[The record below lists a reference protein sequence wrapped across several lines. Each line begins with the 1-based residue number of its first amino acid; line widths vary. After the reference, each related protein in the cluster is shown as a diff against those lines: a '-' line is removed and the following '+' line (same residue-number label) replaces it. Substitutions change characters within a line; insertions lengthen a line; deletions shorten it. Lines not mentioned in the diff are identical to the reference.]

1 MTGNNEPPATVPL
14 PAQSI
19 IRVARLL
26 ADLDE
31 FLRSEPTLLACFLHA
46 RGDDRARFTAYNL
59 IDEVGFTAAWL
70 QTQAAAH
77 PDPQPACDPPERTA
91 HDPDT
96 DGQQSPRRS
105 GS

>member
-1 MTGNNEPPATVPL
+1 MTGNSEPPATVTL
-14 PAQSI
+14 PAESI

-31 FLRSEPTLLACFLHA
+31 FLRSEPTLLACFLHG
-46 RGDDRARFTAYNL
+46 RGDDRPRFTANNL

-77 PDPQPACDPPERTA
+77 TDPQPACDPPDRAAPE
-91 HDPDT
+91 PGT
-96 DGQQSPRRS
+96 DGQQPPRRS